1 MVTPQKVD
9 SNTDQNVAPA
19 ALPPDV
25 RKGSAFPK
33 ARIEVFEA
41 AP

>member
-1 MVTPQKVD
+1 M
-9 SNTDQNVAPA
+9 NEIA

-33 ARIEVFEA
+33 VKSKVLPRLRLGG
-41 AP
+41 